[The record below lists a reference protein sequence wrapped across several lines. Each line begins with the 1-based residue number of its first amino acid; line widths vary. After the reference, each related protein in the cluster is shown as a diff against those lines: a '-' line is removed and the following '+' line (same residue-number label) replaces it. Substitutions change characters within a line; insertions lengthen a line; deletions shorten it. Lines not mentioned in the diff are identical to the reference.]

1 MNRLTT
7 GILTTTL
14 ALAACGGSTD
24 SRSDQGSAARPDTAH
39 TFPPAPAVPDGPLA
53 KSVDAAASR
62 LVTGIVGGKLDRDAV
77 AILAGS
83 RDARLAWLVSDLLR
97 FVPDREGEEALV
109 AAFEALSGTRVRD
122 HPSFRD
128 SPWLTV
134 TDHLIAWDLPAPP
147 SYRERKG
154 RLYAVLEPRWKPF
167 FDDPDAEIDWRLVS
181 WGGVLIDDRPAGD
194 PNPCPRS
201 CIPALDDPALT
212 DAAAGDWYPDD
223 RIVFGVVVGG
233 EAVAFPRNIME
244 VHEMVNITIG
254 GRRLGIPY
262 CTLCGS
268 AQAYVLDR
276 MPDGVTQPV
285 LRTSGLLARSN
296 KVMYDLRTTS
306 LIDTFTGRA
315 LSGPLQAAGVT
326 LGQTT
331 VVTSTWGAWKRA
343 HPTTRIVAEDGGI
356 GRELRG
362 RPARRPRRQ
371 RPDLPC
377 RRRRPAAPD
386 SGPGPRRRRRRRPA
400 RGVPGRPGPCRPA
413 RREAGRRRGC
423 RCRGRRRRP
432 ARADPHRPG
441 AAGASGV
448 LVRVEPVP
456 PRHATLEPTGMMR
469 RGHSP
474 VPTPQSR
481 SCSSR

>member
-1 MNRLTT
+1 M
-7 GILTTTL
+7 
-14 ALAACGGSTD
+14 
-24 SRSDQGSAARPDTAH
+24 
-39 TFPPAPAVPDGPLA
+39 
-53 KSVDAAASR
+53 
-62 LVTGIVGGKLDRDAV
+62 
-77 AILAGS
+77 
-83 RDARLAWLVSDLLR
+83 SDLLR
-97 FVPDREGEEALV
+97 FAPDREGAEALV
-109 AAFEALSGTRVRD
+109 SAFEALTSTRVRD

-128 SPWLTV
+128 SPWLTI

-147 SYRERKG
+147 AYRERKG

-167 FDDPDAEIDWRLVS
+167 FADPDAEIDWRLVS

-223 RIVFGVVVGG
+223 RLVFGVVVGD
-233 EAVAFPRNIME
+233 EAVAFPKNIME

-276 MPDGVTQPV
+276 VPAGVSPPV

-296 KVMYDLRTTS
+296 KVMYDLRTKS
-306 LIDTFTGRA
+306 LLDTFTGRA

-356 GRELRG
+356 GREYEDDPLGGRDDNGPIFPVGDVDPRLPIQAHVLGVIAPSGRPVAFPVDQARAALRG
-362 RPARRPRRQ
+362 GEQVSAGGVDIVVDGGGLRAQTRGGR
-371 RPDLPC
+371 DLP
-377 RRRRPAAPD
+377 AHQAFWFAWSQFHPD
-386 SGPGPRRRRRRRPA
+386 TR
-400 RGVPGRPGPCRPA
+400 
-413 RREAGRRRGC
+413 
-423 RCRGRRRRP
+423 
-432 ARADPHRPG
+432 
-441 AAGASGV
+441 
-448 LVRVEPVP
+448 LW
-456 PRHATLEPTGMMR
+456 
-469 RGHSP
+469 SP
-474 VPTPQSR
+474 LG
-481 SCSSR
+481 